1 MFNSTAAD
9 DKSNLS
15 LTSQNIESKIVSLQR
30 ELCLRRFKRGGC
42 EKGLKLEEN
51 SKVY

>member
-1 MFNSTAAD
+1 MFNSAAAYG
-9 DKSNLS
+9 KTNLS
-15 LTSQNIESKIVSLQR
+15 LKFQNIESKIVSLQR